1 MTAGNW
7 IFCIITCVLSCMVG
21 FGFMFWVAKE
31 MVRKVRAEES
41 QKHIA
46 LLSDVAEKDGVW
58 MDIVNDI
65 LDAVQMGKL
74 QNKSVPDQ
82 SKIVRDIIT
91 AAREQKPVET
101 VTLGDE

>member
-1 MTAGNW
+1 MTVGNW
-7 IFCIITCVLSCMVG
+7 IMCIVACVLSCMVG

-41 QKHIA
+41 QKHMA

-91 AAREQKPVET
+91 AAREQKPVEP

>member
-1 MTAGNW
+1 MIVGIACFLIGGA
-7 IFCIITCVLSCMVG
+7 IG

-41 QKHIA
+41 QKHMA
-46 LLSDVAEKDGVW
+46 LLSEVAEKDGVW